1 MADGQMHVLLPDAAA
16 ERGRRAPLLL
26 RRSHVNKA
34 CAIAMT
40 EYVLASVFYAAAADG
55 WIDEESTL
63 AFLAPVARAQE
74 AASVTTLC
82 LPRISCAAILNDAAI

>member
-34 CAIAMT
+34 CAIAMA
-40 EYVLASVFYAAAADG
+40 EYVLAS
-55 WIDEESTL
+55 EESTL

-82 LPRISCAAILNDAAI
+82 LPRISCAAILDDAAI